1 MIDKTPDLLV
11 QIVENQAEIGGLRDF
26 SLEKTKNTSKFDI
39 ERMSQE
45 ELLLLH
51 SKIEQRITG
60 VKLSDINLEKETLIQ
75 FQKAKLLQEKAG
87 ESKDVPVNQL
97 AQVQNS
103 IRTILESLA
112 KMQMEIHNSEAI
124 KRLKAAIVK
133 IMKTQSKEVQDA
145 FFDMLENEVGLI
157 EQTLSE

>member
-133 IMKTQSKEVQDA
+133 VMKTQSKEAQDA

>member
-133 IMKTQSKEVQDA
+133 VMKTQSKEAQDA

-157 EQTLSE
+157 EQSLSE